1 VRSAPMFAQAPNESP
16 DRLTGANGFV
26 DASGRN
32 LIEKEIVSLAL
43 ALGAVDVGGPL
54 SPAEREL
61 S

>member
-1 VRSAPMFAQAPNESP
+1 MFAQAPNESP